1 MSEVRIKNFKRV
13 LVANRGEIA
22 IRVFRALNELGI
34 TSVAIYSK
42 EDKYAMF
49 RTLADEAYP
58 LIPEKGP
65 IDAYLDIPTII
76 KIAKDHNIDAIHP
89 GYGFLA
95 ENPVLVE
102 ECEKNGL
109 VFIGPTVESMNA
121 MGDKISSKQI
131 AIASEVPIIPGV
143 DHAMKTTEEAIEVA
157 RKVGY
162 PVMLK
167 ASNGGGG
174 RGMRIV
180 NSEEEM
186 AKEFKEAIDESKKAF
201 GDDQVFIEKY
211 LKGPKH
217 VEVQVLADNYGNV
230 VHLFDRD
237 CSVQRR
243 HQKVV
248 EYAPAFSV
256 PQEARQKIFDSA
268 IRLCKTVGYRNAGT
282 CEFLVDRDGNPYF
295 IEMNP
300 RIQVE
305 HTVTELVTDVDIVRS
320 QILIAE
326 GYPLNSPE
334 INISSQEAIQCHG
347 YAIQTRVTSE
357 DPSNNFMP
365 DTGKVSVYH
374 SGSGNGIRLDGG
386 NIYTGAE
393 ILPYYDSLLVKI
405 SAFDRTFKGAAVK
418 SLRALREMR
427 IQGIKT
433 NISFL
438 INVVNNPTFQAGECY
453 TTFIEETPELF
464 DLTQRTDRASKI
476 LDFLGDKI
484 VNVSKGE
491 KPYFEDRVLPK
502 YDETALVYGAK
513 DEFKKLGAKG
523 FTQKILG
530 EKRLYVTD
538 TSMRDA
544 QQSLIATRMRTKDIV
559 GAAKASNVIFQNA
572 FSVEAWG
579 GATYDTAYRF
589 LKESPWKRLEILSER
604 MPNTL
609 IQMLLRASNA
619 VGYSNYPDNLVKEF
633 IRISAIKG
641 IDVFRIFDSLNW
653 IENMKMPIEEAL
665 KTGKIV
671 EELPVLHRRHPQ
683 PQRGQVHPGL
693 LCGKGQG
700 TGIPGRAHPGHQGHG
715 RPAEALR
722 RPEAGGDPQVRAPH
736 PHPPAHPRHHRRRCG
751 HRAEG
756 RRGRRG
762 HRRPGHR
769 VHELLHQPALSERGG
784 GSPPGHRAGHRPGL
798 RRPGRAQPVL

>member
-58 LIPEKGP
+58 LNPEKGP

-295 IEMNP
+295 IDYRLLADTGLLTADEVPAARPVGPIDYGALYNERP
-300 RIQVE
+300 V
-305 HTVTELVTDVDIVRS
+305 
-320 QILIAE
+320 ILKKAADRLLAAPSPAYEAFCEAQSFWLEDYALFMAVKAE
-326 GYPLNSPE
+326 QGQAGLADWPDDLRCRKP
-334 INISSQEAIQCHG
+334 EAIAAAKQRLAG
-347 YAIQTRVTSE
+347 AVDYYKAVQFFFYTQWNALKAYANGKGVRLVGDIPIYVS
-357 DPSNNFMP
+357 P
-365 DTGKVSVYH
+365 DSSDLWTH
-374 SGSGNGIRLDGG
+374 
-386 NIYTGAE
+386 
-393 ILPYYDSLLVKI
+393 
-405 SAFDRTFKGAAVK
+405 
-418 SLRALREMR
+418 
-427 IQGIKT
+427 
-433 NISFL
+433 
-438 INVVNNPTFQAGECY
+438 
-453 TTFIEETPELF
+453 PELF
-464 DLTQRTDRASKI
+464 QTDGEMHLTQVAGCPPDAFAADGQLWGNPLYDWPTHKATGFAWWKRRMQHATSIYDVVRIDHFRGFESYYSIPAGNKTAAGGHWEKGPDRDFIHAMHEALGEGGIIAEDLGYLTPEVKAMLAESGYPGMKIMQFAFDSRESGNYLPHTYPRNSVVYTGTHDNVTTEGWRTNASPEDVAYACRYLRCKPEDLTEAMICACLASVSDMAI
-476 LDFLGDKI
+476 IPLADWLHLGSEARI
-484 VNVSKGE
+484 NTPSTQGANWQWRLGS
-491 KPYFEDRVLPK
+491 PMPGSLAAHIAQL
-502 YDETALVYGAK
+502 TALY
-513 DEFKKLGAKG
+513 E
-523 FTQKILG
+523 
-530 EKRLYVTD
+530 
-538 TSMRDA
+538 
-544 QQSLIATRMRTKDIV
+544 RT
-559 GAAKASNVIFQNA
+559 
-572 FSVEAWG
+572 
-579 GATYDTAYRF
+579 
-589 LKESPWKRLEILSER
+589 PCSE
-604 MPNTL
+604 
-609 IQMLLRASNA
+609 
-619 VGYSNYPDNLVKEF
+619 
-633 IRISAIKG
+633 
-641 IDVFRIFDSLNW
+641 
-653 IENMKMPIEEAL
+653 
-665 KTGKIV
+665 
-671 EELPVLHRRHPQ
+671 
-683 PQRGQVHPGL
+683 
-693 LCGKGQG
+693 
-700 TGIPGRAHPGHQGHG
+700 
-715 RPAEALR
+715 
-722 RPEAGGDPQVRAPH
+722 
-736 PHPPAHPRHHRRRCG
+736 
-751 HRAEG
+751 
-756 RRGRRG
+756 
-762 HRRPGHR
+762 
-769 VHELLHQPALSERGG
+769 
-784 GSPPGHRAGHRPGL
+784 
-798 RRPGRAQPVL
+798 